1 MPEGLKGDCY
11 RLAHMGEPLGI
22 PVLGMLTW
30 DLARLIDWLEEDRR
44 FNTDRLGAVGF
55 SGGGMQTLWLTAL
68 DDRVKFAAISG
79 YMYGYRDALLT
90 LNNNCSCNY
99 VPHLWEH
106 LDMGDIASL
115 IAPRPLWVQSCRE
128 DRLNGPRGV
137 VNAQEQ
143 VEIAAE
149 AYRLLGVPENL
160 RHQICPGTHQ
170 WHEEDLAEYL
180 TFLLEHSINSK
191 E

>member
-1 MPEGLKGDCY
+1 
-11 RLAHMGEPLGI
+11 
-22 PVLGMLTW
+22 
-30 DLARLIDWLEEDRR
+30 
-44 FNTDRLGAVGF
+44 
-55 SGGGMQTLWLTAL
+55 MQTLWLAAL

-143 VEIAAE
+143 VAIAAE
-149 AYRLLGVPENL
+149 AYRLLGAPENL
-160 RHQICPGTHQ
+160 RHQICTGTHQ

>member
-1 MPEGLKGDCY
+1 
-11 RLAHMGEPLGI
+11 
-22 PVLGMLTW
+22 MLTW

-79 YMYGYRDALLT
+79 YMYGYRDALLD
-90 LNNNCSCNY
+90 LNNKLFLQLCAPPVGASGHGRYCQ
-99 VPHLWEH
+99 PHCTPPVVGAVLP
-106 LDMGDIASL
+106 G
-115 IAPRPLWVQSCRE
+115 
-128 DRLNGPRGV
+128 GPAQRSPGRGKRSG
-137 VNAQEQ
+137 AG
-143 VEIAAE
+143 EIAAE